1 MTVVLSVRDV
11 RKSFGALRAVD
22 GVTLDLEDGEIHA
35 LIGPNGAGK
44 TTLFN
49 CVSGA
54 FPPDGGRVF
63 LQARDVTGWPGNRLV
78 RVGIA
83 RTFQITNVFMSLP
96 VQENV
101 EVAVRS
107 RLRRNFNILRSAG
120 SQSDAR
126 DEAHEI
132 LSRVGLAQIS
142 DQLASNLAHGERR
155 VLEVAIA
162 LAMKPTVLLLD
173 EPTAGMSG
181 TETALM
187 AGLIQRL
194 KSQVS
199 ILIVEHDMDVV
210 LSISDR
216 ITVMTQGRVLA
227 AGTPIDIS
235 NNPEVRAAYLG
246 EYEVTN

>member
-1 MTVVLSVRDV
+1 V
-11 RKSFGALRAVD
+11 AL
-22 GVTLDLEDGEIHA
+22 G
-35 LIGPNGAGK
+35 
-44 TTLFN
+44 
-49 CVSGA
+49 
-54 FPPDGGRVF
+54 
-63 LQARDVTGWPGNRLV
+63 ARDVTGWPGNRLV

-107 RLRRNFNILRSAG
+107 RLKRNFDFIRPTGA
-120 SQSDAR
+120 QTDAR
-126 DEAHEI
+126 DQAREM
-132 LSRVGLAQIS
+132 LSSVGLAHVG

-162 LAMKPTVLLLD
+162 LAMNPSVLLLD

-181 TETALM
+181 TETGM
-187 AGLIQRL
+187 MVELIERL
-194 KSQVS
+194 KSKVS

-227 AGTPIDIS
+227 DGTPAEIS
-235 NNPEVRAAYLG
+235 NNPQVRAAYLG
-246 EYEVTN
+246 EYEAAS